1 MKRVAIATA
10 AMFLASVVSTQAM
23 TPAPA
28 RVLKSGAEVTQIK
41 KKENA
46 SHVRNEG
53 TYDDGT

>member
-53 TYDDGT
+53 T